1 MCTVHRVRTHGR
13 TRETRADLRR
23 TYASRPLRVRLRDPG
38 ESGEPFSPAR
48 EVGARHAQFAGLQA
62 ATNQGCV
69 RAGRGEEPDVPAATR
84 R

>member
-1 MCTVHRVRTHGR
+1 VPAEPGQMTFGCWTKDFSTSG
-13 TRETRADLRR
+13 
-23 TYASRPLRVRLRDPG
+23 LRDPG

-69 RAGRGEEPDVPAATR
+69 RAGGEEPDVPAATR
-84 R
+84 SSLATLAASGT